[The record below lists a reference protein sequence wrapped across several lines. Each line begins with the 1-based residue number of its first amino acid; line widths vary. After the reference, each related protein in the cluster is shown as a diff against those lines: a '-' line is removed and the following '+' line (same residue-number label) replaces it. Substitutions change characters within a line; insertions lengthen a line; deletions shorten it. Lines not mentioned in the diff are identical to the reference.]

1 MYSAHN
7 IGGSK
12 GQFIY
17 MQEDKKER
25 KEKDWILCIG

>member
-7 IGGSK
+7 IGESK

-17 MQEDKKER
+17 MQQEDKKER
-25 KEKDWILCIG
+25 KGKD